1 MQGQEKEQK
10 PRVGIITMP
19 PNNVPGAASYIP
31 MSVIDWFRNA
41 GIQVV
46 PISYRLRPRDV
57 PATLQHLN
65 GLFLQGGP
73 NYVKS
78 YMRLVSHFLKAAR
91 TANANGDYFPVWG
104 TCHGFQL
111 LLKEFGAPWPLTSFD
126 SMTWSAPLRLREP
139 GRMHIPESAKLS
151 VEFSH
156 QCGITVPLFEA
167 TPALRDPFRILA
179 TAVDRRGQEYIAAIE
194 HKEQPFY
201 GVQFHPELTPGP
213 GPGSG
218 SGPGW
223 SPAFFKTELEK
234 STHTGPLPKG
244 AVIKS
249 ATRTRCSS
257 EWAPYHTNQQPPTC
271 LRFRRTLK
279 GIRHGH
285 QSTKKRRRGS
295 SD

>member
-1 MQGQEKEQK
+1 MH
-10 PRVGIITMP
+10 RVGIITMP
-19 PNNVPGAASYIP
+19 PNDVPGAASYIP
-31 MSVIDWFRNA
+31 LSVINWFRDA

-57 PATLQHLN
+57 PAVLQHVN

-73 NYVKS
+73 SYVKS

-91 TANANGDYFPVWG
+91 AVNAAGDHFPVWG

-111 LLKEFGAPWPLTSFD
+111 ILKEFGAPWPLTSVD
-126 SMTWSAPLRLREP
+126 SMVWSAPLHLREA
-139 GRMHIPESAKLS
+139 GRMHIPVGAEAT

-156 QCGITVPLFEA
+156 QHGITTEQFDSVSSLK
-167 TPALRDPFRILA
+167 DSFRILA

-194 HKEQPFY
+194 HKEQPIY
-201 GVQFHPELTPGP
+201 GVQFHPEQTPGP

-218 SGPGW
+218 SESGW
-223 SPAFFKTELEK
+223 SPAFFKAELEK
-234 STHTGPLPKG
+234 SSHQGALPKG

-257 EWAPYHTNQQPPTC
+257 EWAPYHSDLQPPTC

-279 GIRHGH
+279 GIRIR
-285 QSTKKRRRGS
+285 STKKRRRGS
-295 SD
+295 KD

>member
-1 MQGQEKEQK
+1 MR
-10 PRVGIITMP
+10 RVGIITMP
-19 PNNVPGAASYIP
+19 PNDVPGAASYIP
-31 MSVIDWFRNA
+31 MSVINWFRDA

-57 PATLQHLN
+57 PAVLQHVN

-73 NYVKS
+73 SYVKS

-91 TANANGDYFPVWG
+91 AANAAGDHFPVWG

-111 LLKEFGAPWPLTSFD
+111 ILKEFGAPWPLTSVD
-126 SMTWSAPLRLREP
+126 SMVWSAPLHLREA
-139 GRMHIPESAKLS
+139 GRMYIPAGAEAT

-156 QCGITVPLFEA
+156 QHAITTAQFNSVNSLK
-167 TPALRDPFRILA
+167 DSFRILA

-194 HKEQPFY
+194 HKTQPIY
-201 GVQFHPELTPGP
+201 GLQFHPELT
-213 GPGSG
+213 S
-218 SGPGW
+218 GW
-223 SPAFFKTELEK
+223 SPAFFKAELEK
-234 STHTGPLPKG
+234 STHQGVLPKG

-257 EWAPYHTNQQPPTC
+257 EWAPYHSDLRPPTC

-279 GIRHGH
+279 GIRSRSRSR
-285 QSTKKRRRGS
+285 STKKRRRGS